1 MEHDLSPATL
11 AGLRRPRPYPAVSV
25 LTPTHRREPDNAQDR
40 VRLRNAVAAAK
51 KQLEEDPA
59 VSRDRRAEV
68 SLELDRALAEIDLT
82 YAEDGLAIFAA
93 PGEHQVWTL
102 SRSVP
107 ERVVL
112 SDTFLTRN
120 LVAAQAAERPFW
132 VLSVAADR
140 VKLWSGGA
148 GRVVEEHL
156 GGFPLDRPAEDFD
169 PERQERIGDAP
180 STFRDEGT
188 RRFLRDTD
196 AAMGRILR
204 AHPRP
209 LYVTGPEPALS
220 LFEEAGALASDA
232 VLVPHGGLAHG
243 TAEAVWQAVR
253 PLLEKEARGSVEA
266 VARELDAARGRK
278 DFAAGVD
285 ELWESAHTGR
295 VRLLAVEENF
305 KVTMRDDGEHLL
317 PADDGDLD
325 AREDIV
331 DEIVEQCLETGADV
345 RFVPDGA
352 LGDVDGI
359 AGYSATDAGRR
370 TRGPARP
377 RPLDARESLFA
388 VHVPAAGGCAA
399 DDEGAGAA

>member
-1 MEHDLSPATL
+1 MEHDLSPAAL

-25 LTPTHRREPDNAQDR
+25 LTPTHRREPDNAQDS
-40 VRLRNAVAAAK
+40 VRLRNVVAEAK
-51 KQLEEDPA
+51 KQLEDDPA
-59 VSRDRRAEV
+59 VTRVRRTEV
-68 SLELDRALAEIDLT
+68 SRELDRALAEVDLT
-82 YAEDGLAIFAA
+82 HAEDGLALFAA

-102 SRSVP
+102 ARTVP

-132 VLSVAADR
+132 VLSVATDR
-140 VKLWSGGA
+140 VTLWSGGA
-148 GRVVEEHL
+148 GRVVEDRT
-156 GGFPLDRPAEDFD
+156 GGFPLDRPPEDFD

-188 RRFLRDTD
+188 RRFLREAD
-196 AAMGRILR
+196 ATMGRVLR

-209 LYVTGPEPALS
+209 LYVTGPQAALS
-220 LFEEAGALASDA
+220 LLAEAGSAVADA

-253 PLLEKEARGSVEA
+253 PVLDDEARGSVEA
-266 VARELDAARGRK
+266 VARELEAARGRK

-285 ELWESAHTGR
+285 ELWESARTGR

-305 KVTMRDDGEHLL
+305 RVTVRDDGEHLV
-317 PADDGDLD
+317 PADGDDLE
-325 AREDIV
+325 AREDVV
-331 DEIVEQCLETGADV
+331 DEIVERCLETGADV

-352 LGDVDGI
+352 LGEADGI
-359 AGYSATDAGRR
+359 AGVLRY
-370 TRGPARP
+370 
-377 RPLDARESLFA
+377 
-388 VHVPAAGGCAA
+388 
-399 DDEGAGAA
+399 

>member
-11 AGLRRPRPYPAVSV
+11 AELRRPRPYPAVSV

-59 VSRDRRAEV
+59 VSRDRRTEV
-68 SLELDRALAEIDLT
+68 SRELDRALAEIDLT

-140 VKLWSGGA
+140 VKLWSGG
-148 GRVVEEHL
+148 GDRVVEEHL

-188 RRFLRDTD
+188 RRFLRDADT
-196 AAMGRILR
+196 AMGRVLR

-220 LFEEAGALASDA
+220 LFEEAGTLAADA

-243 TAEAVWQAVR
+243 SAEAVWQAVR
-253 PLLEKEARGSVEA
+253 PVLENEARGSVEA

-305 KVTMRDDGEHLL
+305 RVTMRDDGEHLL
-317 PADDGDLD
+317 PAADGDLD

-352 LGDVDGI
+352 LRDADGI
-359 AGYSATDAGRR
+359 AGVLRY
-370 TRGPARP
+370 
-377 RPLDARESLFA
+377 
-388 VHVPAAGGCAA
+388 
-399 DDEGAGAA
+399 